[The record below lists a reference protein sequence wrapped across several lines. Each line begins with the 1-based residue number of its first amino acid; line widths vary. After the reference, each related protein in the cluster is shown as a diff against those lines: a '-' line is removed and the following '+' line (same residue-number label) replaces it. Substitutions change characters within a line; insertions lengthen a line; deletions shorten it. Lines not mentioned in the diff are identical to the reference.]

1 MDAPS
6 ELGFAIKASSITPE
20 QVELVATFLRGRER
34 GKEWAK
40 GGEICA
46 ALKISDRMLRKIVEF
61 ADGRIISG
69 PGSPG
74 YRLFTRDAL
83 ADADAVACSFESQ
96 GKRML
101 QHAIAIRRRFHHFP
115 RQINPTISE
124 A

>member
-1 MDAPS
+1 MDS
-6 ELGFAIKASSITPE
+6 TGELGLSIKRSCVTPE
-20 QVELVATFLRGRER
+20 QVELVATYLRD
-34 GKEWAK
+34 KVWVK
-40 GGEICA
+40 GEQICTD
-46 ALKISDRMLRKIVEF
+46 LEISDRMLRKIVEF

-74 YRLFTRDAL
+74 YRLFTREAL

-115 RQINPTISE
+115 RVAVE
-124 A
+124 

>member
-1 MDAPS
+1 MDATA
-6 ELGFAIKASSITPE
+6 ELGLSIRTSSVTLE
-20 QVELVATFLRGRER
+20 QVELVAHYLRD
-34 GKEWAK
+34 KKWVK
-40 GGEICA
+40 GEEICA

-74 YRLFTRDAL
+74 YRLFTREAL
-83 ADADAVACSFESQ
+83 PDADAVACSFESQ

-115 RQINPTISE
+115 RSAP
-124 A
+124 